1 MRIAIREQLA
11 TVVVLAVGIALAVV
25 SIPTWI
31 FVNNFT
37 RGVESDGL
45 SLTASLKAARI
56 SSEINLIQTTC
67 QTISTRLLLQ
77 DAFRKFYDSQVNN
90 KTGSDPWVQALADIE
105 SALGRTGFSGLLQ
118 ARLYSRNATGDPKG
132 LLSIT
137 GNGATDS
144 GPIVLPYK
152 APNGSEV
159 LLGDPEYGFPPSLYP
174 NITYY
179 DLGRP
184 SDAMS
189 NTNAFSAAVFPGV
202 SLGNGSEKTGVLL
215 GPLVVNS
222 TYALIS
228 LTIPIRDIQNNNFIL
243 GYMTLVANT
252 RTLVEVQTSGEGL
265 GSTGIVLFIGSINPW
280 NHFSPPVAASNA
292 TWTPPLEDFRDQ
304 EVRFLLPPQPQNG
317 QQDRHSQRSFGSG
330 KYSDTFLLR
339 QYPAVLDVLSNQN
352 TSPNNATSKLS
363 TTNEQGY
370 SVAVGVARPQTPLV
384 SWAIVVEKDKSEAYQ
399 PIKTLRSILLG
410 CVFGTLGLVL
420 LLVFPFAH
428 WSVMPIRR
436 LKIATENSIDPPG
449 YEDDEDE
456 AFDEENPSSGG
467 TTSGRSSEKGMF
479 AKIRRKIRRRRRAKL
494 RRAMVDEPRRR
505 QFKIPAKVEN
515 GKHYIT
521 DELTELTQTF
531 NEMTEELLKQYTSLD
546 EKVAERT
553 RELEISKKAAEAAN
567 ESKTLFIANISHEL
581 KTPLNGI
588 MGMCAVC
595 MEEDDLQRIKQS
607 LKTVYK
613 SGDLLL
619 HLLEDLLSFSKNQ
632 IGQQVSLEEHEFRL
646 SDVRSQILAI
656 FDKQVRESKSGFI
669 VTLVADGGPGPNMR
683 SSMDKRLPALGPP
696 GVGRLKDM
704 CLWGDQHRILQV
716 IINLVSNSLKFTPP
730 GGTVNL
736 RIRCVGEVEQP
747 SDESR
752 TSSFSKTGSNRAGRT
767 RHRMGSA
774 STHSAS
780 SKGGHAPISSV
791 NTATALAI
799 NPVDPKSTPHIQIRE
814 RSPTPPPPNAKTYLF
829 EFEVEDTGPG
839 IPEHMQQK
847 IFEPFVQG
855 DLGLSKKYGGTG
867 LGLSI
872 CSQLATLMGGHISL
886 KSTPGV
892 GTTFTMQIPL
902 KYVKDRT
909 SSTASSSMKSRPPSV
924 GSTEGDVRNM
934 TQRNSTEVQ
943 HQSPA
948 ATVLDQQP
956 RLVGLSQPF
965 FATTPNRLSKE
976 AQMAAID
983 RAMATKSGQGKLRV
997 LVADDNSTNIEV
1009 VSRLL
1014 KLEDVYDVTI
1024 AKDGQEAYD
1033 LVKANM
1039 ENNQHFDVIFM
1050 DIQMPNLDGL
1060 QSTRLIRKMGYSAPI
1075 VALTAFSEESNVKE
1089 CMESGMN
1096 EFLSKP
1102 IRRPALKQVLAK
1114 FATIP
1119 EEPETSSLTR
1129 KTTPDK
1135 SPVGT
1140 PGVEVK
1146 DPIANGTAA
1155 PKSNGVHPPPAIT
1168 VAETQ

>member
-11 TVVVLAVGIALAVV
+11 TVVILAVGVALAVV

-37 RGVESDGL
+37 LGVESDGL

-56 SSEINLIQTTC
+56 ASEIKLIQTAC
-67 QTISTRLLLQ
+67 QTISTGLLLQ
-77 DAFRKFYDSQVNN
+77 DALRKFYASQANN
-90 KTGSDPWVQALADIE
+90 TTDDDAWADAQDDIQ
-105 SALGRTGFSGLLQ
+105 SALGKTGFSALLQ
-118 ARLYSRNATGDPKG
+118 ARLYSRNTTGNPKG
-132 LLSIT
+132 LVSIT
-137 GNGATDS
+137 GNGAIDS
-144 GPIVLPYK
+144 GPILLPYK
-152 APNGSEV
+152 APNGSDV
-159 LLGDPEYGFPPSLYP
+159 HLGDPEYGFPPSLFP
-174 NITYY
+174 NITYR

-184 SDAMS
+184 SNAMP
-189 NTNAFSAAVFPGV
+189 NTNAFTAAVFPGV
-202 SLGNGSEKTGVLL
+202 SLGNGSEKAGVLL

-228 LTIPIRDIQNNNFIL
+228 LTIPIRDTGNNDYIL

-252 RTLVEVQTSGEGL
+252 RTLFEVQTSREGL
-265 GSTGIVLFIGSINPW
+265 GNTGRVLFVGSTNPW
-280 NHFSPPVAASNA
+280 NHFSAPVAASNS
-292 TWTPPLEDFRDQ
+292 TWTPPLEEFGEQ
-304 EVRFLLPPQPQNG
+304 EVRFLLPPEPPDGQP
-317 QQDRHSQRSFGSG
+317 DRHSRRSFGSG
-330 KYSDTFLLR
+330 KYSEPFRLR
-339 QYPAVLDVLSNQN
+339 EYPAVLDVLRDQN
-352 TSPNNATSKLS
+352 PSPNNATSKLS

-384 SWAIVVEKDKSEAYQ
+384 SWAIVVEKDRAEAYQ

-410 CVFGTLGLVL
+410 CVFGTLGLIL

-436 LKIATENSIDPPG
+436 LKMATENSIDPPG
-449 YEDDEDE
+449 YEEDEDDV
-456 AFDEENPSSGG
+456 FDVENPSSGG
-467 TTSGRSSEKGMF
+467 TTSGRSSEKGML
-479 AKIRRKIRRRRRAKL
+479 ANLRRKIRKRQRAKL
-494 RRAMVDEPRRR
+494 SQAMTVEPGRRR
-505 QFKIPAKVEN
+505 FKIPAKVES
-515 GKHYIT
+515 GKHFIT

-595 MEEDDLQRIKQS
+595 MEDDDLQRIKQS

-632 IGQQVSLEEHEFRL
+632 IGQQISLEEREFRL
-646 SDVRSQILAI
+646 GDVRSQVLAI
-656 FDKQVRESKSGFI
+656 FDKQVRESKSGLT
-669 VTLVADGGPGPNMR
+669 VTFVSDTPPGPDGR
-683 SSMDKRLPALGPP
+683 SSTDKRLPALGPP

-730 GGTVNL
+730 GGTVSL

-752 TSSFSKTGSNRAGRT
+752 TSSFSKTGSSNRAGRT
-767 RHRMGSA
+767 RHGVGSG
-774 STHSAS
+774 STNSAS
-780 SKGGHAPISSV
+780 SKGPHPPVSSV
-791 NTATALAI
+791 NGGTALAI
-799 NPVDPKSTPHIQIRE
+799 NPADPKATPQIHIRE

-886 KSTPGV
+886 KSTLGV

-902 KYVKDRT
+902 KYVKDRA

-924 GSTEGDVRNM
+924 GSMEGDSRSIA
-934 TQRNSTEVQ
+934 QQNSTEVQ
-943 HQSPA
+943 HQPA
-948 ATVLDQQP
+948 AAPVLDQQP

-965 FATTPNRLSKE
+965 FASTPNRISKE
-976 AQMAAID
+976 DQMAAID

-1024 AKDGQEAYD
+1024 AKDGQEAYE

-1039 ENNQHFDVIFM
+1039 EKNQLFDVIFM

-1075 VALTAFSEESNVKE
+1075 VALTAFSEESNVRE

-1102 IRRPALKQVLAK
+1102 IRRPALKKVLAK

-1135 SPVGT
+1135 TPVAT
-1140 PGVEVK
+1140 PELEVK
-1146 DPIANGTAA
+1146 DPLANGTGISVSVS
-1155 PKSNGVHPPPAIT
+1155 PTEV
-1168 VAETQ
+1168 Q